1 MSVTVVL
8 AVGVDPWIL
17 MASDPA
23 WKAAGYFVVSAGSVE
38 EAIRHFRAGD
48 FDVVLLG
55 HFIPAEK
62 RERLTFLIRSLGS
75 RVPVA
80 SIANDSADCDSFA
93 DATLGSDA
101 SNLLAD
107 IGELMARSAKTSRP
121 RTTAHEMWPKR
132 LRFDIREARAEA

>member
-107 IGELMARSAKTSRP
+107 IGELMARSAKTPRP
-121 RTTAHEMWPKR
+121 RTIARKMRPKR
-132 LRFDIREARAEA
+132 LRFDTPGALAEA

>member
-80 SIANDSADCDSFA
+80 SIAKSSADCDTFA
-93 DATLGSDA
+93 DATLGSD
-101 SNLLAD
+101 SSDLLAG
-107 IGELMARSAKTSRP
+107 IGELIAKKASTP
-121 RTTAHEMWPKR
+121 LLRTIVHRNTA
-132 LRFDIREARAEA
+132 

>member
-48 FDVVLLG
+48 FDMVLLG